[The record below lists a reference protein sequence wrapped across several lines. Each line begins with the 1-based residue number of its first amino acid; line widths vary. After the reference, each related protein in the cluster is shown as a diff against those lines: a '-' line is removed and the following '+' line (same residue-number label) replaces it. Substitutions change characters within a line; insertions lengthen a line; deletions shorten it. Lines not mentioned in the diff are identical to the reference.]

1 MLHKRV
7 ARTTGKGYRVEESGD
22 AGETHHS
29 GAFEKTRFNR
39 AWADEMIS
47 PQCFEKQWILR
58 QAAELECLNPVMLE
72 KAIVALQLLGHLA
85 ESGLPIQFKGGT
97 SLLLRLNPIRRLSI
111 DVDIVTQAKP
121 EELLAVLTRVSTL
134 APLTGYEHDAQRD
147 KELPPKK
154 HFRIFYPS
162 VVEPKN
168 DHVLLDVLFE
178 SQVAP
183 HCEPVVINTPFI
195 MPERE
200 VRVSVPTV
208 NSLLGDKLTA
218 FAPRT
223 IGILYDALRKTD
235 IVKQLFDVGVLFD
248 AATDLSVAAEAY
260 VATHARQLV
269 YRQAKFSLADT
280 LNDSIEAGFLYSQ
293 IDLRGGATTVHGLF
307 LHEGVTGLQNHLVN
321 QRFRRDEARVA
332 AAKAACVAAWIQRQP
347 EGVTIDQL
355 RFRADRVAELHDLQ
369 IQAPW
374 SPLTRLKGGNAQ
386 AFHYWYQAQR
396 MLTS

>member
-1 MLHKRV
+1 
-7 ARTTGKGYRVEESGD
+7 
-22 AGETHHS
+22 
-29 GAFEKTRFNR
+29 
-39 AWADEMIS
+39 MIH
-47 PQCFEKQWILR
+47 PQCFTKEWLKR
-58 QAAELECLNPVMLE
+58 QAEAIGSRNPVMLE
-72 KAIVALQLLGHLA
+72 KAIVAIQLLGHLA

-121 EELLAVLTRVSTL
+121 EELLAALTRLSTL
-134 APLTGYEHDAQRD
+134 APLTGYEHDTQRD

-154 HFRIFYPS
+154 HFRFDYPS
-162 VVEPKN
+162 AIEPKT

-178 SQVAP
+178 PQVAP
-183 HCEPVVINTPFI
+183 HCELVVINTPFI
-195 MPERE
+195 TPERE
-200 VRVSVPTV
+200 VRVAVPTV

-223 IGILYDALRKTD
+223 IGILYHPLRRTD

-260 VATHARQLV
+260 AAAHARQLV

-280 LNDSIEAGFLYSQ
+280 LNDSIEAGFLYCQ
-293 IDLRGGATTVHGLF
+293 LELRGGAKTEHGLF
-307 LHEGVTGLQNHLVN
+307 LQDGVTALQNHLVN
-321 QRFRRDEARVA
+321 QPFRRDEARIA
-332 AAKAACVAAWIQRQP
+332 ASKVACVAAWIQRRP
-347 EGVTIDQL
+347 AGVTIEQL
-355 RFRADRVAELHDLQ
+355 RFQLERIAELRDLQ

-396 MLTS
+396 ILTGGSMPVEN